1 MYIQHFVGLIHH
13 PKEEWEEIVEE
24 KYSIVQCYLRYIMWL
39 AAIPAV
45 SVYIGTTQVGWSL
58 GGRGDT
64 VLLTEASALPIA
76 ISFYFVL
83 LGAVGAMA
91 YAMYWME
98 HTYGV
103 DASLERCFMLTTFTA
118 TPMMLAGLAGL
129 YPVMWFDVMV
139 GLAAIT
145 YTLKL
150 LITGVP
156 ILGHIS
162 EERGFMFSMSVV
174 TVGLCVLVAVLAIT
188 VILWSSITPPVFIR

>member
-1 MYIQHFVGLIHH
+1 MYVQHFVGLISH

-24 KYSIVQCYLRYIMWL
+24 KYSILQCYLRYIIWL

-58 GGRGDT
+58 GGGDT

-76 ISFYFVL
+76 VAFYLVL

-139 GLAAIT
+139 GLVAVT
-145 YTLKL
+145 HTLKL

-188 VILWSSITPPVFIR
+188 VILWASVTPPVFIR

>member
-58 GGRGDT
+58 GGSGDT

>member
-1 MYIQHFVGLIHH
+1 MYVQHFVGLISH
-13 PKEEWEEIVEE
+13 PKEEWREIVEE
-24 KYSIVQCYLRYIMWL
+24 KYSILQCYLRYIIWL

-58 GGRGDT
+58 GSDDV

-76 ISFYFVL
+76 IAFYVVL
-83 LGAVGAMA
+83 LVAVGAMA

-103 DASLERCFMLTTFTA
+103 DASLERCFLLTTFTS

-139 GLAAIT
+139 GLVAVT

-174 TVGLCVLVAVLAIT
+174 TVGLCVLVAVLATT
-188 VILWSSITPPVFIR
+188 VILWAYITPPVFIR